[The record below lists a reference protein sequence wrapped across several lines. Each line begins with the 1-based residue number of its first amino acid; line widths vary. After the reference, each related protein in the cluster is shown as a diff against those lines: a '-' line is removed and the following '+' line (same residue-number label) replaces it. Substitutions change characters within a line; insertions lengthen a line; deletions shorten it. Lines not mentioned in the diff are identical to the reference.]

1 MPASL
6 PDRPQRSPCRPWTA
20 GVHHVVCPRHRSL
33 MRCARVRVLHGRGS
47 SSGHAEPPVTG
58 EPAEPLRK
66 WRGWAGSRHERSCA
80 STIDAHPGRPR
91 RYGARAP
98 SSMHLRPDRSVSL
111 GHGCTQPTQST
122 YARPACA
129 FSDTTG
135 ISLPDRSSPRR
146 ALLPMIPRLC
156 PQTGRLLR
164 WHASEST
171 VQHAFKL
178 GLQQAGLR
186 KHASVHTLRHS
197 FATHLLA
204 NGTDIRTI
212 QLLPGH
218 RSLQTTMIY
227 THVEQPVRHTTSP
240 LDRL

>member
-1 MPASL
+1 
-6 PDRPQRSPCRPWTA
+6 
-20 GVHHVVCPRHRSL
+20 

-66 WRGWAGSRHERSCA
+66 WRGWAGWRHERSCA

-111 GHGCTQPTQST
+111 GHGCTQTTQST

-129 FSDTTG
+129 LCDTTG
-135 ISLPDRSSPRR
+135 ISLPDRFSPRR

-156 PQTGRLLR
+156 PQTRRRADYCGGTHPSPPSNAHSSWDCSRQAY
-164 WHASEST
+164 ASMPACIPGDTRSPRTCWRTAPISARSNCCSGT
-171 VQHAFKL
+171 VVCKP
-178 GLQQAGLR
+178 R
-186 KHASVHTLRHS
+186 
-197 FATHLLA
+197 
-204 NGTDIRTI
+204 
-212 QLLPGH
+212 
-218 RSLQTTMIY
+218 
-227 THVEQPVRHTTSP
+227 
-240 LDRL
+240 